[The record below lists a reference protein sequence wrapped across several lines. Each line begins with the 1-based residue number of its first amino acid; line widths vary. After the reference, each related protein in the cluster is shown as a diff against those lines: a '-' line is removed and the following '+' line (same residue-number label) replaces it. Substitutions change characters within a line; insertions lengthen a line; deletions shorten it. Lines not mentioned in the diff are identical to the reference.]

1 MGEFGGELAR
11 WMQARNA
18 GVRELARR
26 SGYTASYISQLRGG
40 KRMPSPHA
48 AADLDDALGAGGALA
63 AAAPVPAR
71 EAGRPAARPNGL
83 AAQIAAILAVLIAG
97 TGPVLRVIRAAGV
110 TPGGYAEIGPG
121 TISPGTCEP

>member
-71 EAGRPAARPNGL
+71 EAGRPAARPDGL

-97 TGPVLRVIRAAGV
+97 TGPGV
-110 TPGGYAEIGPG
+110 ARHPSSRRHSRRICRNRTGHYKPRDM
-121 TISPGTCEP
+121 